1 MPRKG
6 EMPGKT
12 KRPTR
17 EELAA
22 FAISVEVLLGA
33 LALGNIHWG
42 LGCEGCQHDLRRCR
56 CDNFMLCD
64 DVGCADLLAIESGI
78 CIIVRSE
85 RRARQGDTCKHALG
99 TRVGKHL
106 GAHGCV
112 RGSFSSAAYGTSSNA
127 G

>member
-56 CDNFMLCD
+56 CDNCN
-64 DVGCADLLAIESGI
+64 
-78 CIIVRSE
+78 
-85 RRARQGDTCKHALG
+85 HALG

-127 G
+127 GIGSELDLAIENS